1 MSYLDRFGLSHPP
14 LPKDACGSTFH
25 DQGDDFVRVAR
36 LFRWLADEPGLGILV
51 GDAGTGKTTTMR
63 HLCAQLPRP
72 RHRVLYLCDSTL
84 KPAGIYRA
92 LAGELGL
99 RPNHR
104 RGQLWTDLKRTLVHL
119 VDEQN
124 VQPVLVLDEAHLL
137 SDDFLQEL
145 AAFLNFDFDSRDLLT
160 LWLVGLPS
168 LHRRLQMQH
177 HAALAMRIVA
187 PCQLQPRLDRAA
199 FVAMIDAALRTA
211 GATRNL
217 LSEPATEL
225 LFRACR
231 GLPRLAS
238 KLLHAALLV
247 ADHRDQAFLDDTVM
261 TAAITDLRLDLP
273 SSPDRPDPLKPR
285 PQTGTRS
292 RR

>member
-1 MSYLDRFGLSHPP
+1 MSYLDRFGLSHSP
-14 LPKDACGSTFH
+14 LPRDACGPTFYE
-25 DQGDDFVRVAR
+25 QGDDYARIARV
-36 LFRWLADEPGLGILV
+36 FRWLTDEPGLGLLV
-51 GDAGTGKTTTMR
+51 GDAGVGKTATLR

-84 KPAGIYRA
+84 TPTGIYRA

-99 RPNHR
+99 RPHHR
-104 RGQLWTDLKRTLVHL
+104 RGTLWQDLKRALLHL
-119 VDEQN
+119 VDEEGIA
-124 VQPVLVLDEAHLL
+124 PVLVLDEAQHL
-137 SDDFLQEL
+137 SDAFLQEI
-145 AAFLNFDFDSRDLLT
+145 AAFLNYAFDSRDLLT
-160 LWLVGLPS
+160 LWLVGLPV

-177 HAALAMRIVA
+177 HAALAMRIIA
-187 PCQLQPRLDRAA
+187 PCHIQPRLDRAA
-199 FVAMIDAALRTA
+199 FVNMIEHALRTA

-238 KLLHAALLV
+238 NLLRAALHV
-247 ADHRDQAFLDDTVM
+247 ADQRDQAFLDETVM
-261 TAAITDLRLDLP
+261 ISAIADLRLELP
-273 SSPDRPDPLKPR
+273 STTDPIKPR
-285 PQTGTRS
+285 SQTGTRS